1 MSGKFITLEG
11 IDGAG
16 KTTQLAWITEFL
28 RSRGIRVTA
37 TREPGGTPVG
47 EQLRSIVLGGGHEL
61 HPETEALL
69 MFAARREHIDKV
81 IVPALNSGAWVVCD
95 RFTDASFAYQGGG
108 SGVDW
113 DKLALL
119 ERWAQDGLQ
128 PDQTF
133 LFDVVPEVGRE
144 RSQKAGV
151 ADRFEQEKQT
161 FFQRVRGAYLERA
174 ANDPRRIHVI
184 DGARS
189 IAEIRQELTRCLEP
203 FFIHDRV

>member
-16 KTTQLAWITEFL
+16 KTTQRAWIAEFL
-28 RSRGIRVTA
+28 HGHGVRVTA

-47 EQLRSIVLGGGHEL
+47 EQLRSLVLGGEDGL

-81 IVPALNSGAWVVCD
+81 IVPALCSGAWVVCD

-108 SGVDW
+108 SGVDR

-119 ERWAQDGLQ
+119 ERWTQDGLQ
-128 PDQTF
+128 PDKTF
-133 LFDVVPEVGRE
+133 LFDVDAEVGRE
-144 RSQKAGV
+144 RSQKTGA
-151 ADRFEQEKQT
+151 ADRFEQEKQA
-161 FFQRVRGAYLERA
+161 FFERVRRAYLERA
-174 ANDPRRIHVI
+174 KNDPRRIHVI
-184 DGARS
+184 DGAQS
-189 IAEIRQELTRCLEP
+189 IAEIRQQLTRCLEP
-203 FFIHDRV
+203 LFIHDRV

>member
-28 RSRGIRVTA
+28 RGRGIRVTA

-47 EQLRSIVLGGGHEL
+47 EQLRSIVLGGEYEL

-81 IVPALNSGAWVVCD
+81 IIPALHAGVWVVCD

-108 SGVDW
+108 SGVDRN
-113 DKLALL
+113 KLALL
-119 ERWAQDGLQ
+119 ERWAHDGLQ
-128 PDQTF
+128 PDKTF

-144 RSQKAGV
+144 RSQKARA
-151 ADRFEQEKQT
+151 ADRFEQEKQA
-161 FFQRVRGAYLERA
+161 FFERVRRAYLERA
-174 ANDPRRIHVI
+174 ANDPLRIHVI
-184 DGARS
+184 DGAQP

>member
-16 KTTQLAWITEFL
+16 KTTQLAWIAEFL
-28 RSRGIRVTA
+28 RGRGVRVTA

-47 EQLRSIVLGGGHEL
+47 EQVRSLVLGREEGL

-81 IVPALNSGAWVVCD
+81 IVPALRSGAWVVCD

-108 SGVDW
+108 SGVDR

-119 ERWAQDGLQ
+119 ERWTQDGLQ

-133 LFDVVPEVGRE
+133 LFDVNPEVGRK
-144 RSQKAGV
+144 RSQKTGV
-151 ADRFEQEKQT
+151 ADRFEQEKQA
-161 FFQRVRGAYLERA
+161 FFERVRRAYLERA
-174 ANDPRRIHVI
+174 ENDPRRIHVI
-184 DGARS
+184 DGAQS

-203 FFIHDRV
+203 FFIHGRV

>member
-95 RFTDASFAYQGGG
+95 RFSDASFAYQGGG
-108 SGVDW
+108 SGVDR

-151 ADRFEQEKQT
+151 ADRFEQEKQA
-161 FFQRVRGAYLERA
+161 FFERVRGAYLERA